1 MSDSTTKQIV
11 QLRDWEDYVGE
22 TLRLIDS
29 KYKYEYERHIH
40 VWSSCEALLQ
50 VEVFQ
55 GASDYPPGNRVTRC
69 VVGFMTCLRSS
80 RRKYLLQ
87 L

>member
-29 KYKYEYERHIH
+29 KYKYEYERHMCGVH
-40 VWSSCEALLQ
+40 VKLFCKWKYFRARSI
-50 VEVFQ
+50 
-55 GASDYPPGNRVTRC
+55 TRPA
-69 VVGFMTCLRSS
+69 TES
-80 RRKYLLQ
+80 Q
-87 L
+87 DA